1 MEERLSFTWLLMLF
15 RYTCEFN
22 ITQYGEDSM
31 TDLTQYSE
39 KVEGKIIFQ
48 TLDTFMFSCLGEAR
62 VSEGYP
68 QPWLHCSL
76 REQGPFLI
84 PDIVTTIIINAN
96 NTNNMMLTMNWK
108 VSPELPLTQEE
119 AMRFQEEN
127 LAAAVRIS
135 VDIILFLMTP
145 NMMTIVTILM
155 I

>member
-1 MEERLSFTWLLMLF
+1 MLC

-48 TLDTFMFSCLGEAR
+48 SLDTFMFSCSGEAR

-68 QPWLHCSL
+68 QPWLHRSL

-84 PDIVTTIIINAN
+84 PDIVTIIIINAN
-96 NTNNMMLTMNWK
+96 NTMLTMNWK

>member
-1 MEERLSFTWLLMLF
+1 MLC

-39 KVEGKIIFQ
+39 KVVGKIIFQ
-48 TLDTFMFSCLGEAR
+48 TLDTFMFSYLGEAR

-68 QPWLHCSL
+68 QPWLHRSL

-84 PDIVTTIIINAN
+84 PDIVTIIIIKAN
-96 NTNNMMLTMNWK
+96 NTNNIMLTMNWK

>member
-1 MEERLSFTWLLMLF
+1 
-15 RYTCEFN
+15 
-22 ITQYGEDSM
+22 
-31 TDLTQYSE
+31 
-39 KVEGKIIFQ
+39 
-48 TLDTFMFSCLGEAR
+48 MFSCSGEAR

-68 QPWLHCSL
+68 QPWLHRSL

-96 NTNNMMLTMNWK
+96 NTNNTNNIMLTMNWK

-145 NMMTIVTILM
+145 NMIVTIVTILM